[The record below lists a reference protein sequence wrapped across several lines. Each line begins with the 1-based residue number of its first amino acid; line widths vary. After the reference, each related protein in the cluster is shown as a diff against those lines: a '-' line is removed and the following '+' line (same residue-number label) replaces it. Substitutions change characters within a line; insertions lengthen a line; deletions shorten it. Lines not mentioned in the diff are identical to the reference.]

1 MIKAIYEK
9 IRKNPLS
16 AMGLCCSLPLIA
28 FFVLS
33 FLGILGS
40 WGFYALILICP
51 LAHLW
56 MMRGMFRSPEDSEV
70 QPRFKEIDKPEP
82 NGKY

>member
-1 MIKAIYEK
+1 MLKAIYEK
-9 IRKNPLS
+9 IRQNPLS
-16 AMGLCCSLPLIA
+16 AMGICCALPLIA

-33 FLGILGS
+33 FFGVLGS

-56 MMRGMFRSPEDSEV
+56 MMRGMFRPPEDAREP
-70 QPRFKEIDKPEP
+70 QMFKEIEHK
-82 NGKY
+82 

>member
-1 MIKAIYEK
+1 MLKSIFEK
-9 IRKNPLS
+9 IKQNPFL
-16 AMGLCCSLPLIA
+16 AMVLCCALPLTAIFA
-28 FFVLS
+28 LS

-56 MMRGMFRSPEDSEV
+56 MMRGMFRSSEDSEIES
-70 QPRFKEIDKPEP
+70 RIEEIEH
-82 NGKY
+82 N